1 MLVYLRDVMIAQK
14 TKIPHV
20 VHLTNQHWMN
30 QSISYRYGSI
40 PQEEKHYY
48 WNSFGVPIAARM
60 ARKNCLGQHNFF

>member
-1 MLVYLRDVMIAQK
+1 
-14 TKIPHV
+14 
-20 VHLTNQHWMN
+20 MN